1 MTKTNVNASLW
12 AFVMGM
18 VMVVMT
24 SCSGQDVLEGY
35 NPVSNKALSYNA
47 SYKNDMSFA
56 EAKISGNAATTVA
69 SKTQKFEVSA
79 NASIKLALDTIEVEE
94 FATPELG
101 NTALSDAELKDWE
114 GINKSYTM
122 TGNDSFSDGQS
133 AEISAKWIYGVVEN
147 YDESIDD
154 CAHVEI
160 NNIVFKNAELSAVEN
175 NDRLN
180 RVTLNYE
187 VSYSVVGTTDGIK
200 SETIMVSP
208 YYYQEIPAPEI
219 TVVEDPYFICDTV
232 VTVKNNTVKCK
243 FIVSKV
249 TPKALEPADTVKVAQ
264 RTLTVAEM
272 GLPGDETLKVFNAET
287 SSNTYTKGEVKE
299 ETGSNG
305 AFSWISTSEEH
316 SFRAEWNENGL
327 EVGHTDIIMLYGMK
341 VTYKDENCEFNFD
354 FTPELKVAK
363 NEVVNEQ
370 LSTEGYLGTRV
381 LSIEG
386 YCNGVKF
393 TEGTGRTTLLQHE

>member
-1 MTKTNVNASLW
+1 
-12 AFVMGM
+12 MGM
-18 VMVVMT
+18 VIT
-24 SCSGQDVLEGY
+24 SCSGQEPLEGY
-35 NPVSNKALSYNA
+35 NPVANKNLSYSA
-47 SYKNDMSFA
+47 SYKNEKGWA
-56 EAKISGNAATTVA
+56 EAEIAGNAATTVA

-94 FATPELG
+94 FEVPSIQTS
-101 NTALSDAELKDWE
+101 NLSDAEVSDWS
-114 GINKSYTM
+114 GVNKVYTM
-122 TGNDSFSDGQS
+122 NGKDTFSDGQS
-133 AEISAKWIYGVVEN
+133 AEISAEWIYGFVEN

-154 CAHVEI
+154 CAHMEI
-160 NNIVFKNAELSAVEN
+160 NNIVFKNAELSAVEE

-187 VSYSVVGTTDGIK
+187 VTYSVVGTTDGIK
-200 SETIMVSP
+200 SETIMVAP
-208 YYYQEIPAPEI
+208 YYYQQIPQPEI
-219 TVVEDPYFICDTV
+219 SVVEDPYFICDTV

-249 TPKALEPADTVKVAQ
+249 SPKALEPADTVKIAQ
-264 RTLTVAEM
+264 RTFTVAEM

-305 AFSWISTSEEH
+305 AFSWVSTSQEH
-316 SFRAEWNENGL
+316 NFRAEWNHEGL